1 MRKADWLLLLL
12 GVDHF
17 VEWIIVRRLII
28 RQILRSEG
36 VAEMYP
42 PESK

>member
-17 VEWIIVRRLII
+17 VEFDNCSTVDISSNL
-28 RQILRSEG
+28 
-36 VAEMYP
+36 A
-42 PESK
+42 